1 MTKLEKIETAERT
14 KVMKR
19 MLTNELNDLREENKK
34 LIGTREYYKYH
45 MCCEIKSKNRYFVAG
60 WGVPMANVANVKKC
74 KENIYIIE
82 PDGTRYTLS
91 KEANE
96 ILKVY

>member
-1 MTKLEKIETAERT
+1 
-14 KVMKR
+14 MKR
-19 MLTNELNDLREENKK
+19 MLTNELDNLREENKK
-34 LIGTREYYKYH
+34 LIGTREYNKYY
-45 MCCEIKSKNRYFVAG
+45 MCCEIKSNNRYFVAG
-60 WGVPMANVANVKKC
+60 WGVPMANVAKVKKY

-82 PDGTRYTLS
+82 PGGTRYTLS

>member
-1 MTKLEKIETAERT
+1 
-14 KVMKR
+14 MKR
-19 MLTNELNDLREENKK
+19 MLTNELNNLREEDKK
-34 LIGTREYYKYH
+34 LIGTRECYKYH
-45 MCCEIKSKNRYFVAG
+45 MCCEIKSNNRYFVAG
-60 WGVPMANVANVKKC
+60 WGVPMANVAKIKKY